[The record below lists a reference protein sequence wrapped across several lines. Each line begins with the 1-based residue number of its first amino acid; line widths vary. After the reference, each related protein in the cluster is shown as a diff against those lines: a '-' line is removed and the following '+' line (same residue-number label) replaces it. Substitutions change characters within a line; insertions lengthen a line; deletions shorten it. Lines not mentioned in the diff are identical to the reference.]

1 MYVSHKEGLD
11 ELFNKKL
18 IIGKEWLN
26 VKNEL
31 LKIEGGVSWGLWGI
45 AGTIISFILG
55 LYDGVV
61 NSRCK

>member
-1 MYVSHKEGLD
+1 MT
-11 ELFNKKL
+11 
-18 IIGKEWLN
+18 
-26 VKNEL
+26 KNEL
-31 LKIEGGVSWGLWGI
+31 LKIEGGVSLGLWGI